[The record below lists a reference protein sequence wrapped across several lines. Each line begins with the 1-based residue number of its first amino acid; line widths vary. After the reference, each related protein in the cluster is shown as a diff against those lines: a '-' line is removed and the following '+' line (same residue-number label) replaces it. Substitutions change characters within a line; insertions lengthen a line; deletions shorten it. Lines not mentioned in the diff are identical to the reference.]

1 LPAGTRAQVARRWR
15 SLRARLAH
23 RPARIE
29 TVRRRRTSR
38 RTAGPVAPAARLS
51 LAAVGRCS
59 ARPSPPHTAG
69 CHHRESA
76 GTARG
81 RAEPARSPE
90 RGPSSPSHSP
100 ARAPAGAPA
109 GAPAP
114 RLDLRASAGR
124 SCRPPNPAS
133 RRLDRAAHLA
143 LWQPGS
149 YRGGDQLAE
158 VISPGLKRLARGP
171 VGRPVTVA
179 LRLFGQPPSQPA
191 HVCPGLRRSHPPG
204 RSRWV
209 KQTSHCGP
217 VDPPRAGPPL
227 DQLIPA
233 RVGLARWYEHVAAH
247 GFQFKRPVATNR
259 TAALITTGEPD
270 V

>member
-1 LPAGTRAQVARRWR
+1 AQVARRWR

-59 ARPSPPHTAG
+59 VRPSQPHTVG
-69 CHHRESA
+69 CHHRGSA

-81 RAEPARSPE
+81 RAEPAWSPE
-90 RGPSSPSHSP
+90 RGPSSPSP
-100 ARAPAGAPA
+100 ARARAPAGAPA
-109 GAPAP
+109 P
-114 RLDLRASAGR
+114 RPGLRASAGR
-124 SCRPPNPAS
+124 SCRPPDPAS

-179 LRLFGQPPSQPA
+179 LTLLSQPPSQPA
-191 HVCPGLRRSHPPG
+191 HVCPGL
-204 RSRWV
+204 
-209 KQTSHCGP
+209 T
-217 VDPPRAGPPL
+217 
-227 DQLIPA
+227 
-233 RVGLARWYEHVAAH
+233 
-247 GFQFKRPVATNR
+247 
-259 TAALITTGEPD
+259 
-270 V
+270 